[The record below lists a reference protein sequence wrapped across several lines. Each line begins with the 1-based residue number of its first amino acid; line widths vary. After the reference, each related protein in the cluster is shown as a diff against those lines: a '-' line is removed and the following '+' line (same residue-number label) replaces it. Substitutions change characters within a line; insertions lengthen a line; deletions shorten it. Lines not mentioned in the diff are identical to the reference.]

1 MDIRPIRDNES
12 LAWALKEIEQYFE
25 NGPAPGSPEDERFDV
40 LATLIEAYETRHHPI
55 PAPHPVDAIEIRMV
69 DKGISRRQLCSVT
82 GISESKLSEV
92 LSHKRA
98 LSLNMIRSIGP
109 ALDLPIELLVQ
120 PYPVEQ
126 RQSMNA

>member
-98 LSLNMIRSIGP
+98 LSHEHDPQHRTG
-109 ALDLPIELLVQ
+109 A
-120 PYPVEQ
+120 
-126 RQSMNA
+126 